1 MTPLVELA
9 KVLRS
14 KNSGP
19 FELTLDVLFDS
30 EENYLRVKHSGIMTK
45 RTICDLY
52 RITEEQIHHF
62 VFFDQALGFKIT
74 MSREISSGT
83 VGDRDVYGAQQHA
96 PLMNIMIGGGE
107 RFGHETA

>member
-1 MTPLVELA
+1 MTQLGDLA

-19 FELTLDVLFDS
+19 FEITLDVLFDS
-30 EENYLRVKHSGIMTK
+30 KEQYDKVKQSGCITK
-45 RTICDLY
+45 RTICELY
-52 RITEEQIHHF
+52 QIKEEQIHHL

-74 MSREISSGT
+74 ISRDISSGN

-96 PLMNIMIGGGE
+96 PLMKLTIDHSGE
-107 RFGHETA
+107 G

>member
-1 MTPLVELA
+1 MKQLGQLA

-30 EENYLRVKHSGIMTK
+30 EENYRFVKESGQITK
-45 RTICDLY
+45 RAICELY
-52 RITEEQIHHF
+52 NIAEEQIHHL
-62 VFFDQALGFKIT
+62 VFFDQARGFKIT
-74 MSREISSGT
+74 ISRDVSSGT

-96 PLMNIMIGGGE
+96 PLMAFAID
-107 RFGHETA
+107 TAEEGQT

>member
-1 MTPLVELA
+1 MATLFEMA

-30 EENYLRVKHSGIMTK
+30 LEKFQKVRDSGKLTVQ
-45 RTICDLY
+45 TICSLY
-52 RITEEQIHHF
+52 NISEKEVRHI
-62 VFFDQALGFKIT
+62 VFFEPALGVKIT
-74 MSREISSGT
+74 ILRDVSSGS

-96 PLMNIMIGGGE
+96 PLMNVIIE
-107 RFGHETA
+107 

>member
-1 MTPLVELA
+1 MATLFEMA

-30 EENYLRVKHSGIMTK
+30 HEKFQKVRDSGKLTVQ
-45 RTICDLY
+45 TICNLY
-52 RITEEQIHHF
+52 NISEKEVRHI
-62 VFFDQALGFKIT
+62 VFFEPALGVKIT
-74 MSREISSGT
+74 ILRDVSSGS

-96 PLMNIMIGGGE
+96 PLMNVIIE
-107 RFGHETA
+107 